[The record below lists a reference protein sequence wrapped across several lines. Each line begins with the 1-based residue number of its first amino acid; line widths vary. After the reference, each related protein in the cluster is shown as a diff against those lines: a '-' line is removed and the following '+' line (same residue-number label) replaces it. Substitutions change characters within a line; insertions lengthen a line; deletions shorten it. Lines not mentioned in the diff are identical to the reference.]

1 MTVKKPG
8 GHGSWKE
15 EKVVVDVANQT
26 VTATKD
32 EIDFDDD
39 DVANTHLSEVKYQ
52 PANTAKANTT
62 PKPVTNPQTRRDT
75 MGPIPGEPDYKSPS
89 SA

>member
-39 DVANTHLSEVKYQ
+39 DVANTAAEEVKYKIA
-52 PANTAKANTT
+52 ANTAHTV
-62 PKPVTNPQTRRDT
+62 PKPGEVHQTRRDT